1 MVRNLCGQKSG
12 RITAWN
18 RSTEVK
24 KIVFILEWVFLILCL
39 HTVTSSLSLSHA
51 LDLSLIKPLPLKII
65 EVSFSENIICTLEK
79 RKWDTE
85 SYISKALTPDNAKMH
100 WMQYFLH
107 HLFLLTV
114 NPRKTL
120 TLDHAPEDCG
130 KMHMGK
136 LSGLWARNMTGGCFL
151 PITSSVQ

>member
-65 EVSFSENIICTLEK
+65 EVSFSENIIFSVSLASSFC
-79 RKWDTE
+79 
-85 SYISKALTPDNAKMH
+85 
-100 WMQYFLH
+100 
-107 HLFLLTV
+107 LLNIK
-114 NPRKTL
+114 NPPKVL
-120 TLDHAPEDCG
+120 
-130 KMHMGK
+130 
-136 LSGLWARNMTGGCFL
+136 
-151 PITSSVQ
+151 SSVLCFNHLYKSEKWQNYITVSFISSRSVFTIDKPKSPLGCLMFVSQTHP